1 MENKEN
7 RASGLNIPIDPIL
20 IDITNKTSSQEEVT
34 NHGILR
40 EAARRDL
47 ENYTKKMVNQMN
59 KGRKRPNNYE
69 VGDLV
74 RISVPKIDRFG
85 VDRPTLPCKILEK
98 INNQYRLGSQFGI
111 INVFYSPGEIDP
123 LGVSQFPELDTIP
136 MNTITVREAARLQN
150 VGLTTGT
157 ICNCKGNC
165 NSKKCCCRKMGNN
178 CGSRCHGG
186 RQCQNKCE

>member
-1 MENKEN
+1 LENKEN

-20 IDITNKTSSQEEVT
+20 IDITNNTSSQEEVT

-123 LGVSQFPELDTIP
+123 LGVNQFPELDTIP
-136 MNTITVREAARLQN
+136 TNTITVREAARLQN

-165 NSKKCCCRKMGNN
+165 NSKKCCCRKIGNN